1 MKNNLNKDQFLNWY
15 TSGSDQE
22 QHLTATQLG
31 QRVIEGLNRSGQFS
45 ITIEDLINESL
56 DVYIDELN
64 TQTK

>member
-1 MKNNLNKDQFLNWY
+1 MKNNFNIDHFLNWY

-31 QRVIEGLNRSGQFS
+31 QRVIEGLNTSGQFV

-56 DVYIDELN
+56 DVYIDELKN
-64 TQTK
+64 QAK